1 MTELVRICGVGIIG
15 GMLAIMLRRERYE
28 IALVVTLVTSVIIGG
43 QVVLGVGELLSE
55 IYKILAECGVD
66 IKYFSLCVK
75 AVGLAYVSQLGAEI
89 LRDAGEG
96 AIASKVE
103 AAGKISILLL
113 TMPVITSF
121 LRLCLKAVNSI

>member
-15 GMLAIMLRRERYE
+15 GLLAIMLRRERYE
-28 IALVVTLVTSVIIGG
+28 TALVVTLVTSVIIGG

-55 IYKILAECGVD
+55 INNIIAECGVD

>member
-28 IALVVTLVTSVIIGG
+28 TALVVTLVTSVIIGG

-55 IYKILAECGVD
+55 INKIIAECGVD

-75 AVGLAYVSQLGAEI
+75 AMGLAYVSQLGAEI

>member
-1 MTELVRICGVGIIG
+1 M
-15 GMLAIMLRRERYE
+15 
-28 IALVVTLVTSVIIGG
+28 
-43 QVVLGVGELLSE
+43 VLGVGELLSE
-55 IYKILAECGVD
+55 INNIIAECGVD

>member
-55 IYKILAECGVD
+55 INNIIAECGVD

>member
-28 IALVVTLVTSVIIGG
+28 SALVVTLVTSVIIGG

-55 IYKILAECGVD
+55 INKIIAECGVD

>member
-28 IALVVTLVTSVIIGG
+28 TALVVTLVTSVIIGG

-55 IYKILAECGVD
+55 INNIIAECGVD

-121 LRLCLKAVNSI
+121 FRLCLKAVNSI

>member
-1 MTELVRICGVGIIG
+1 MIELVRICGVGIIG

-28 IALVVTLVTSVIIGG
+28 TALVVTLVTSVIIGG

-55 IYKILAECGVD
+55 INKIIAECGVD

-121 LRLCLKAVNSI
+121 LRLCLKAVNFI

>member
-28 IALVVTLVTSVIIGG
+28 TALVVTLVTSVIIGG

-55 IYKILAECGVD
+55 INNIIAECGVD

-75 AVGLAYVSQLGAEI
+75 AVGLGYVSQLGAEI

>member
-28 IALVVTLVTSVIIGG
+28 TALVITLVTSVIIGG

-55 IYKILAECGVD
+55 INNIIAECGVD

>member
-28 IALVVTLVTSVIIGG
+28 SALVVTLVTSVIIGG

-55 IYKILAECGVD
+55 INNIIAECGVD

>member
-28 IALVVTLVTSVIIGG
+28 TALVVMLVTSVIIGG

-55 IYKILAECGVD
+55 INNIIAECGVD

>member
-1 MTELVRICGVGIIG
+1 MIELVRICGVGIIG

-28 IALVVTLVTSVIIGG
+28 TALVVTLVTSVIIGG
-43 QVVLGVGELLSE
+43 QVVLGVGDLLSE
-55 IYKILAECGVD
+55 INKIIAECGVD

>member
-1 MTELVRICGVGIIG
+1 MIELVRICGVGIIG

-28 IALVVTLVTSVIIGG
+28 SALVVTLVTSVIIGG

-55 IYKILAECGVD
+55 MNNIIAECGVD

>member
-1 MTELVRICGVGIIG
+1 M
-15 GMLAIMLRRERYE
+15 
-28 IALVVTLVTSVIIGG
+28 
-43 QVVLGVGELLSE
+43 
-55 IYKILAECGVD
+55 
-66 IKYFSLCVK
+66 
-75 AVGLAYVSQLGAEI
+75 SQLGAEI

>member
-28 IALVVTLVTSVIIGG
+28 TALVVTLVTSVIIGG

-55 IYKILAECGVD
+55 INNIIAECGVD

-121 LRLCLKAVNSI
+121 LRLCLKAVNSK

>member
-28 IALVVTLVTSVIIGG
+28 SALVVTLVTSVIIGG

-55 IYKILAECGVD
+55 MNNIIAECGVD

>member
-28 IALVVTLVTSVIIGG
+28 TALVVTLVTSVIIGG

-55 IYKILAECGVD
+55 INKIIAECGVD

>member
-1 MTELVRICGVGIIG
+1 MIELVRICGVGIIG

-28 IALVVTLVTSVIIGG
+28 TALVVTLVTSVIIGG

-55 IYKILAECGVD
+55 INKIIAECGVD

>member
-28 IALVVTLVTSVIIGG
+28 TALVVTLVTSVIIGG

-55 IYKILAECGVD
+55 INNIIAECGVD

-113 TMPVITSF
+113 TMLVITSF

>member
-28 IALVVTLVTSVIIGG
+28 TALVVTLVTSVIIGG

-55 IYKILAECGVD
+55 INKIIAECGVD

-75 AVGLAYVSQLGAEI
+75 AVGVAYVSQLGAEI

>member
-28 IALVVTLVTSVIIGG
+28 TALVVTLVTSVIIGG

-55 IYKILAECGVD
+55 INKIIAECGVD

-113 TMPVITSF
+113 IMPVITSF

>member
-28 IALVVTLVTSVIIGG
+28 TALVVTLVTSVIIGG

-55 IYKILAECGVD
+55 INNIIAECGVD